1 MKDYSLYYLAVYFGL
16 VTALAMGI
24 FLSSFTYAVL
34 YGLLTITWVLLA
46 SAIVDLVAW
55 VDYEIRVK
63 FKQKNGGK
71 SND

>member
-1 MKDYSLYYLAVYFGL
+1 MKDYSLYYFAVYFGL
-16 VTALAMGI
+16 VAALAMGI
-24 FLSSFTYAVL
+24 FLSSFIYAVL

-55 VDYEIRVK
+55 VDYKIRVK

>member
-1 MKDYSLYYLAVYFGL
+1 MKDYSLYYFAVYFGL
-16 VTALAMGI
+16 VAALAMGI

-55 VDYEIRVK
+55 IDYKIRVK
-63 FKQKNGGK
+63 FKQKK
-71 SND
+71 WRKK